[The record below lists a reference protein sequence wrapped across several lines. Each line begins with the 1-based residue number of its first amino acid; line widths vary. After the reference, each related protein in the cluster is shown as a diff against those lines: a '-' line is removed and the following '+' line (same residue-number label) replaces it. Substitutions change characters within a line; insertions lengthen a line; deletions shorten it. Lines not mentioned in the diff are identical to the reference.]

1 MKFTEGSSLLDIKQI
16 LWKSARMLLYL
27 TLLNVALSFIFE
39 LCFSGNISI
48 MSLKDYLGN
57 LALVEASIFFLVG
70 GATGFIHSKLHQV
83 KKLSSHNWAMKA
95 TDFRKSSKTSK
106 FSEGCDAEWTMK
118 EYRESER
125 KALFYLIVGMFLC
138 LELVFLALI
147 FDVM

>member
-1 MKFTEGSSLLDIKQI
+1 LLNIKQI
-16 LWKSARMLLYL
+16 LWKSAYMLLYL
-27 TLLNVALSFIFE
+27 TLLNVALSFIIE
-39 LCFSGNISI
+39 LYFSGYISI

-83 KKLSSHNWAMKA
+83 KKISSHNWVMKA
-95 TDFRKSSKTSK
+95 TDLRKGNSKASK
-106 FSEGCDAEWTMK
+106 FSEGGDAEWTMK
-118 EYRESER
+118 EYREAER